1 LVKIAYVYIS
11 VAGLRRTCGLV
22 AMTSASHA
30 EGRQFDPGQ
39 VYVLGVKSGL
49 MPQIDFLR
57 LANRIAEANRFAQIR
72 RSLLQINKQ
81 IAGKWIWQI
90 VFAGFHMGVTPWQI
104 GKPANRQIDVPTRL
118 IQGHLPEP

>member
-1 LVKIAYVYIS
+1 MKIADVHIS

-39 VYVLGVKSGL
+39 VYVLGIKFGL

-57 LANRIAEANRFAQIR
+57 LANRFAKANRFAQIR
-72 RSLLQINKQ
+72 RSLCQIDQQ
-81 IAGKWIWQI
+81 IAGKSIWQI
-90 VFAGFHMGVTPWQI
+90 VFAGCSRGSYTVANRQI
-104 GKPANRQIDVPTRL
+104 GKPANRYADLSRPRA
-118 IQGHLPEP
+118 PP

>member
-1 LVKIAYVYIS
+1 MLLSLAS
-11 VAGLRRTCGLV
+11 GTCGLV

-57 LANRIAEANRFAQIR
+57 LADRIAEANRFAQIR

-81 IAGKWIWQI
+81 IAGKWIW
-90 VFAGFHMGVTPWQI
+90 
-104 GKPANRQIDVPTRL
+104 
-118 IQGHLPEP
+118 

>member
-1 LVKIAYVYIS
+1 
-11 VAGLRRTCGLV
+11 
-22 AMTSASHA
+22 
-30 EGRQFDPGQ
+30 

-90 VFAGFHMGVTPWQI
+90 VFAGFHMEVTPWQI